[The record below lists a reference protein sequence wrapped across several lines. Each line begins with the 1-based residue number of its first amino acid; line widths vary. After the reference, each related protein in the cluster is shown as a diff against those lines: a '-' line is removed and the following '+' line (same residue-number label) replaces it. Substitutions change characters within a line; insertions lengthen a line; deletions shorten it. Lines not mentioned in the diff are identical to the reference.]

1 MNDKVIKIL
10 GIVVSAA
17 GIGLSVVSGIVS
29 EKQLDAKVN
38 NAVNE
43 ALKQQK

>member
-1 MNDKVIKIL
+1 MNDKFIKLL
-10 GIVVSAA
+10 GIGVSIA
-17 GIGLSVVSGIVS
+17 GIGLGIISNIVS
-29 EKQLDAKVN
+29 EKQLDSKIN